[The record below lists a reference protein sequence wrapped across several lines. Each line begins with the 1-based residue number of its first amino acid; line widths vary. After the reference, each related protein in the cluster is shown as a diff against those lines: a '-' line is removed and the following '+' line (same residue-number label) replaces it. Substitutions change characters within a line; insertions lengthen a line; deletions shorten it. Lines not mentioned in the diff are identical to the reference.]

1 MLNHIQIQNFTIID
15 QISLDLSAG
24 MTVLTGETGAGK
36 SILIDALSLALG
48 GRADNKVIRHGT
60 QRCDI
65 TATFDISSVIA
76 AQKWLSE
83 HDLNNDNDC
92 ILRRVI
98 NVDGPSRSFINGQPM
113 PLQLVRELGDL
124 LVDIHGQHEHH
135 SLLKRDVQRQLLD
148 DFAGHADFLAKTQSL
163 YQQWRTTTQNYNDLL
178 TRSRDQAARSEFLR
192 FQVQELSQLD
202 LSEKELES
210 LDKEHKQLA
219 NMGELI
225 NNCQHALTVLHEKED
240 DNALQLLKQAQAAL
254 ATLKHLDEKISTSSE
269 LLDSAIIQTQEAV
282 DELNHYVDK
291 LELNPHRLQE
301 IEQRLV
307 DIHNISRKHRVKP
320 EEIPT
325 LLQQFVN
332 ELQQLENSN
341 QNLQVLQEKLQSLEK
356 EYHSVAI
363 QLSNSRQKVAKKLS
377 KNIQESMQQLGM
389 PGGKFDIQLETIK
402 DSLINPY
409 GLERIEFVVSAN
421 PGQPL
426 QSLAKVASGGELS
439 RISLAIQV
447 ITAQTNVTPTLIFDE
462 VDVGIG
468 GSTAA
473 IVGQLLRQLGNTA
486 QVLCVTHLAQ
496 VAAQGH
502 HHLQV
507 NKFTE
512 KNQTRTQINQLNVEE
527 KIQEIARMIG
537 GMKITKQTLAHAKE
551 MLELSI

>member
-15 QISLDLSAG
+15 QVSLDLSAG

-48 GRADNKVIRHGT
+48 GRADSKVIRHGT

-65 TATFDISSVIA
+65 TASFDISSVTA

-83 HDLNNDNDC
+83 HDLNNDNEC

-98 NVDGPSRSFINGQPM
+98 SADGPSRSFINGQPM

-148 DFAGHADFLAKTQSL
+148 DYAGHAGLLAKTESL
-163 YQQWRTTTQNYNDLL
+163 YQQWRTTSQNYNDLL

-192 FQVQELSQLD
+192 FQVQELSQLA
-202 LSEKELES
+202 LSDKELES

-225 NNCQHALTVLHEKED
+225 NNCQYALTVLYDKDEH
-240 DNALQLLKQAQAAL
+240 NALQLLKQAQNAL
-254 ATLKHLDEKISTSSE
+254 VALNHLDDKISTSSD
-269 LLDSAIIQTQEAV
+269 LLDSAIIQIQEAV

-301 IEQRLV
+301 IEQRLA

-320 EEIPT
+320 EEIPA
-325 LLQQFVN
+325 LLQQFEH
-332 ELQQLENSN
+332 ELQQLENSD
-341 QNLQVLQEKLQSLEK
+341 QNLQALQEKLQLLEK
-356 EYHSVAI
+356 DYQSVAI

-402 DSLINPY
+402 DSSINPH

-447 ITAQTNVTPTLIFDE
+447 ITAQSNVTPTLIFDE

-512 KNQTRTQINQLNVEE
+512 KNQTRTQINQLQGEE

>member
-15 QISLDLSAG
+15 QVSLDLSVG

-48 GRADNKVIRHGT
+48 GRADSKVVRHGT

-65 TATFDISSVIA
+65 TATFDIRSINA

-83 HDLNNDNDC
+83 HDLNNDNEC

-98 NVDGPSRSFINGQPM
+98 NSDGPSRSFINGQPM
-113 PLQLVRELGDL
+113 PLQLVRELGEL

-148 DFAGHADFLAKTQSL
+148 DYAGHDDLLAKTQAI
-163 YQQWRTTTQNYNDLL
+163 YQLWRTTSQNYNDLL
-178 TRSRDQAARSEFLR
+178 TSSRDQAARSEFLR
-192 FQVQELSQLD
+192 FQVQELSQLG
-202 LSEKELES
+202 LTENELET

-225 NNCQHALTVLHEKED
+225 NNCQHALTVLQEKEQ
-240 DNALQLLKQAQAAL
+240 DNALQLLKQAQNAL
-254 ATLKHLDEKISTSSE
+254 ASLKHLDDKISSSSQ

-282 DELNHYVDK
+282 DELSHYVDK

-301 IEQRLV
+301 IEQRLA
-307 DIHNISRKHRVKP
+307 DIHNIARKHRVKP
-320 EEIPT
+320 KEIAT
-325 LLQQFVN
+325 ILAQFEN
-332 ELQQLENSN
+332 ELTQLENSD
-341 QNLQVLQEKLQSLEK
+341 QNLQALQEKLQLLEK
-356 EYHSVAI
+356 DYLTIAI
-363 QLSNSRQKVAKKLS
+363 QLSNSRQKIAKKLC
-377 KNIQESMQQLGM
+377 KLIQDSMHQLGM
-389 PGGKFDIQLETIK
+389 PGGKFEIQLEKIK
-402 DSLINPY
+402 ESSINPH
-409 GLERIEFVVSAN
+409 GLERIEFMVSAN

-426 QSLAKVASGGELS
+426 QPLAKVASGGELS

-447 ITAQTNVTPTLIFDE
+447 ITAQSNVTPTLIFDE

-468 GSTAA
+468 GSIAA
-473 IVGQLLRQLGNTA
+473 IVGQLLRQLGNSA

-496 VAAQGH
+496 VAAYGH

-507 NKFTE
+507 NKSTE
-512 KNQTRTQINQLNVEE
+512 KNQTRTEIKLLKNEE

-537 GMKITKQTLAHAKE
+537 GVKITKQTLAHAKE
-551 MLELSI
+551 MLELTS

>member
-15 QISLDLSAG
+15 QISLDLSSG

-48 GRADNKVIRHGT
+48 GRADNKVVRYGT

-65 TATFDISSVIA
+65 TATFDIRSIKA
-76 AQKWLSE
+76 AQKWLAE
-83 HDLNNDNDC
+83 HDLDNDNEC

-98 NVDGPSRSFINGQPM
+98 NIDGPSRSFINGQPM

-135 SLLKRDVQRQLLD
+135 SLLKRDAQRQLLD
-148 DFAGHADFLAKTQSL
+148 DFAGHNNLLAKIQSL
-163 YQQWRTTTQNYNDLL
+163 YHQWRITSQKYDDLQ
-178 TRSRDQAARSEFLR
+178 TRSRDQAARSEFLK

-202 LSEKELES
+202 LSTKELET

-225 NNCQHALTVLHEKED
+225 NNCQHALTVLSEKED
-240 DNALQLLKQAQAAL
+240 NNALELLIQAQQAL
-254 ATLKHLDEKISTSSE
+254 ASLKHLDDKISSGSE
-269 LLDSAIIQTQEAV
+269 LLDSAIIQTREAV
-282 DELNHYVDK
+282 NELNHYVDK

-301 IEQRLV
+301 IEQRLA
-307 DIHNISRKHRVKP
+307 DIHNIARKHRVKP
-320 EEIPT
+320 EEIPS
-325 LLQQFVN
+325 LLQQFEN
-332 ELQQLENSN
+332 ELTQLENSD
-341 QNLQVLQEKLQSLEK
+341 QNLLALQEQLQTLEK
-356 EYHSVAI
+356 DYLSIAN
-363 QLSNSRQKVAKKLS
+363 QLSQSRQKVAKKLS
-377 KNIQESMQQLGM
+377 KNIQDSMHQLGM
-389 PGGKFDIQLETIK
+389 PGGKFEIQLETIK
-402 DSLINPY
+402 ESSINAH
-409 GLERIEFVVSAN
+409 GLERVEFMVSAN

-426 QSLAKVASGGELS
+426 QPLAKVASGGELS

-447 ITAQTNVTPTLIFDE
+447 ITAQSNVTPTLIFDE

-496 VAAQGH
+496 VAANGH

-507 NKFTE
+507 NKSTV
-512 KNQTRTQINQLNVEE
+512 KDQTRTEIKLLNDDE

-551 MLELSI
+551 MLEMTE